1 MSELTIPPLR
11 ELPPARFAQRTQH
24 LRAEIAGGRRAGGP
38 SPRLVAAVALAVLL
52 GVLLATPA
60 LGLRDQV
67 VHFFTGDRRP
77 PEVIVKMFENMNVTG
92 PGVAEPHILAGK
104 AREVMSVPISGYGKW
119 TVWVAPT
126 QAGGFCMTHGRC
138 VGDRS
143 IRFDAT
149 LVGTGSSRGVSP
161 QWGSPDVHVIFD
173 GYVDV
178 EGAADLFVRFE
189 DGSSTRIPL
198 VWVTPPIEAGFF
210 VYEVPKK
217 HWKIG
222 ARPVA
227 FVIKDAKGKELARET
242 KTASYFPELQKQGFA
257 PPDAADWHTNWLWLI
272 LVVPAAVLAAGLL
285 LAWSRRRRIVYA
297 AAAVLALAVGAGGL
311 AALLTSGNGQAA
323 PPPVPK
329 VPPLPA
335 ALEPYSVG
343 YVSEGFPGGAIA
355 DDQYLVAR
363 TRQDGLR
370 WDRWTSHRRTAAL
383 ADADF
388 AHQSLV
394 GIFLLGHRL
403 GSATGVAV
411 TGMKL
416 VGGTLRVSVV
426 ISNRPVDIC
435 GAKPDGS
442 KTCRRMYK
450 PPSTLYHAF
459 TAMAVQKSLAARI
472 RRVKVVH
479 AVRAPGAIHV
489 PGNGK
494 P

>member
-38 SPRLVAAVALAVLL
+38 SPRLVAAVALVVLL

-60 LGLRDQV
+60 FGLRDHV

-77 PEVIVKMFENMNVTG
+77 PAVIVKRFENMNFAP
-92 PGVAEPHILAGK
+92 PGGADPQVLAGK
-104 AREVMSVPISGYGKW
+104 AREVMSVPVSGFGKW

-126 QAGGFCMTHGRC
+126 KAGGFCTTHGRC

-143 IRFDAT
+143 VPFDAS
-149 LVGTGSSRGVSP
+149 LMVSGPSGEDPP
-161 QWGSPDVHVIFD
+161 QWGSPDVHVVFD
-173 GYVDV
+173 GYVDID
-178 EGAADLFVRFE
+178 GAANLFIRFE
-189 DGSSTRIPL
+189 DGSSSRIPL
-198 VWVTPPIEAGFF
+198 VWVTPPIDAGFF

-227 FVIKDAKGKELARET
+227 FVVEDAKGKELARET
-242 KTASYFPELQKQGFA
+242 KAASYFPKLQKDGFA

-272 LVVPAAVLAAGLL
+272 LVVPAVVVAAGLL
-285 LAWSRRRRIVYA
+285 LTWSRRRRVVYA

-329 VPPLPA
+329 VPPLPS

-370 WDRWTSHRRTAAL
+370 WDRWTSHRRTPAL

-426 ISNRPVDIC
+426 ISDRPVDIC
-435 GAKPDGS
+435 GAKPDDS
-442 KTCRRMYK
+442 KSCRPMYK

-459 TAMAVQKSLAARI
+459 TAMAVEKALAARI
-472 RRVKVVH
+472 HRVKVVH
-479 AVRAPGAIHV
+479 AVRDPGAIQV
-489 PGNGK
+489 PGNVK

>member
-1 MSELTIPPLR
+1 L
-11 ELPPARFAQRTQH
+11 
-24 LRAEIAGGRRAGGP
+24 
-38 SPRLVAAVALAVLL
+38 
-52 GVLLATPA
+52 
-60 LGLRDQV
+60 
-67 VHFFTGDRRP
+67 
-77 PEVIVKMFENMNVTG
+77 
-92 PGVAEPHILAGK
+92 
-104 AREVMSVPISGYGKW
+104 
-119 TVWVAPT
+119 
-126 QAGGFCMTHGRC
+126 
-138 VGDRS
+138 
-143 IRFDAT
+143 
-149 LVGTGSSRGVSP
+149 
-161 QWGSPDVHVIFD
+161 
-173 GYVDV
+173 
-178 EGAADLFVRFE
+178 VRFE
-189 DGSSTRIPL
+189 DGTSTRIPL
-198 VWVTPPIEAGFF
+198 VWVTPPIDAGFF
-210 VYEVPKK
+210 VYELPKK

-222 ARPVA
+222 TRPVA
-227 FVIKDAKGKELARET
+227 FVVEDAKGKELARDT
-242 KTASYFPELQKQGFA
+242 KAAGYFPEMQKQGIA

-272 LVVPAAVLAAGLL
+272 LVVPAAVVAAGLL
-285 LAWSRRRRIVYA
+285 LTWSRRRRIAYA

-311 AALLTSGNGQAA
+311 AALLTSGNGKAAA
-323 PPPVPK
+323 PPAPTVPR
-329 VPPLPA
+329 LPS

-355 DDQYLVAR
+355 NDQYLLAR

-370 WDRWTSHRRTAAL
+370 WDRWTSHRRTAGF

-459 TAMAVQKSLAARI
+459 TAMAVEKSFAARI
-472 RRVKVVH
+472 RRVKVIH
-479 AVRAPGAIHV
+479 AVRDPGAIRV
-489 PGNGK
+489 PGNVT